1 MKRRRTPGG
10 SRDDEGNLIAN
21 DALEPDQL
29 EVAHILPHSLTK
41 LNGRGEL
48 VRIFHLDGLLS

>member
-10 SRDDEGNLIAN
+10 SRDDKGNLIA
-21 DALEPDQL
+21 DDELEPAQL

-41 LNGRGEL
+41 MNQGGEL
-48 VRIFHLDGLLS
+48 VCIFRSNSLPS